1 MKPFKQYYN
10 TIRLIEEQAANKHLT
25 HLEELILTR
34 GQEGYDVAKSVLT
47 NLLSHLQGKSKNNIG
62 VSTKWDGAPA
72 IFVGRVDTKDGKNK
86 FFINTKS
93 IFNKQQQKN
102 NFSIEDII
110 NHNYPEGLE
119 QKLIAAFN
127 SLKGMKIK
135 PNSMVQGD
143 LMFTTSLEDSKQ
155 VIDGEEFIVFKPNTI
170 TYAVL
175 ADSDFGRQ
183 LANSNL
189 GVIFHTG
196 YPNISSSYH
205 DDNKDGE
212 LRLYITVE
220 EGSGDPIE
228 YNAQLKKYN
237 IDPKQMAS
245 EGVWVDDANFTDD
258 TGIVTL
264 TEDEAKQVRDLIK
277 TADMLKVNYSDL
289 PVAELNIYGN
299 TEIKKGTFF
308 DNPEKSYDDFY
319 DWYFERGN
327 TAINKVTTDKRK
339 GELRVI
345 WDKKLEQVSQRKVDI
360 INIFKISKLL
370 QQAKQ
375 IFVNKYNNAIYTTK
389 HFIDNGDG
397 ILKTTSPEGYVAVQ
411 NDGNAV
417 KLVDRLEFS
426 AANFGTGKPADTP
439 TKEDQENY
447 ITNPPTRGDFYGKG
461 RFTSKSGPIGEK
473 FNDLY
478 NKLIAEDENT
488 ETIALYPGGYKPPTK
503 GHYHSFDYILQD
515 ADKGV
520 IFIGKKERDGITA
533 EQSKQIWEIYAKYLG
548 KPVEVII
555 SDVTPVKSVYDYADN
570 NKDVN
575 IIVGAGDK
583 DDDVKRYAYFEK
595 NIEKY
600 PLVRVVK
607 IPLQSEGISGTMTR
621 ELIASDID
629 KAIDYFTPEVLSAED
644 KANIKQILS

>member
-426 AANFGTGKPADTP
+426 AANFGTGKPTSPAAS
-439 TKEDQENY
+439 EQESVY
-447 ITNPPTRGDFYGKG
+447 SNPPNRRVHSPG
-461 RFTSKSGPIGEK
+461 SGPVENFK
-473 FNDLY
+473 DLY
-478 NKLIAEDENT
+478 NKLIAEDENA

-629 KAIDYFTPEVLSAED
+629 KAIDYFTPEVLSPED
-644 KANIKQILS
+644 KANIKQILI

>member
-1 MKPFKQYYN
+1 MKTFKQYYN
-10 TIRLIEEQAANKHLT
+10 NTRLIEEQAANKHLT

-34 GQEGYDVAKSVLT
+34 GQEGYDIAKSVLI

-127 SLKGMKIK
+127 SLKGIKIK

-205 DDNKDGE
+205 DDNKDDE
-212 LRLYITVE
+212 LRFYITVE

-299 TEIKKGTFF
+299 TEIKKGAFF
-308 DNPEKSYDDFY
+308 NNPEKSYDDFY
-319 DWYFERGN
+319 DWYVERGN

-339 GELRVI
+339 GELKVI
-345 WDKKLEQVSQRKVDI
+345 WDKKFEQVSQRKFDI

-426 AANFGTGKPADTP
+426 AANFGTGKPADAP

-473 FNDLY
+473 FNKLY
-478 NKLIAEDENT
+478 ATIISEQDDR

-515 ADKGV
+515 ADRGV

-595 NIEKY
+595 N
-600 PLVRVVK
+600 
-607 IPLQSEGISGTMTR
+607 M
-621 ELIASDID
+621 
-629 KAIDYFTPEVLSAED
+629 
-644 KANIKQILS
+644 

>member
-629 KAIDYFTPEVLSAED
+629 KAIDYFTPEVLSTED